1 MRWMRRSDGLQIAQV
16 LFSFLC
22 VILEPQ
28 INLQTWMELH
38 LGSDPLTETFY
49 LSVLALESAL
59 SFNTLSAEKRVQ

>member
-1 MRWMRRSDGLQIAQV
+1 MDEKIRWSLDSLST
-16 LFSFLC
+16 FSFLC

-28 INLQTWMELH
+28 INLQTCMELH

-59 SFNTLSAEKRVQ
+59 SFNILSAEKKVQ